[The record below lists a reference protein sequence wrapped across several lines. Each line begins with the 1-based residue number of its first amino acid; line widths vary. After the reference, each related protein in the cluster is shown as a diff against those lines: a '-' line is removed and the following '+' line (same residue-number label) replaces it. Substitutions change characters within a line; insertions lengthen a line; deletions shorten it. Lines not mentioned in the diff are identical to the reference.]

1 MTAVSTRPSG
11 GSGHN
16 TVDHTKHVFMDVGF
30 WGQFKGKPR
39 TDFGIA
45 YEQCVWLC
53 SWMNF
58 EGNKSA
64 YDFSKYPQQI
74 QGLVRGHPVLAQELA
89 DVPLTPSNQP
99 FVFIP
104 DLHLAL
110 HRLTCTD
117 SFKYER
123 NGTMVS
129 LEHDLVQLLDAA
141 CAANAEIVQVGD
153 CFEIWRTQMLMMR
166 DHLDIGKLDSDR
178 KGADSSAALVAKAY
192 WNMGSEYLAYAL
204 AQRRIIPRDDPQY
217 RVHKYEHLVRQGPA
231 HACAG
236 DRVTEADV
244 KARGVKFEECEQV
257 TTSIMDTYTELFDK
271 NDAKRLRYEP
281 IKGGRRMPFYWV
293 RGNHDNMLANSL
305 RKDKGY
311 QISAGQPA
319 NTWSN
324 WGTSNRIWVEQGHAH
339 DKNNNDDAFDKKGMG
354 YDWTEWSVI
363 SGFGETWGDLGVA
376 EGAIPRTGQQVVADM
391 RPAQEERMRNI
402 FWNNPHVRLAVMG
415 HTHEALLTTVERIED
430 QERFERVMRDGH
442 A

>member
-1 MTAVSTRPSG
+1 
-11 GSGHN
+11 
-16 TVDHTKHVFMDVGF
+16 
-30 WGQFKGKPR
+30 
-39 TDFGIA
+39 
-45 YEQCVWLC
+45 
-53 SWMNF
+53 
-58 EGNKSA
+58 
-64 YDFSKYPQQI
+64 
-74 QGLVRGHPVLAQELA
+74 
-89 DVPLTPSNQP
+89 
-99 FVFIP
+99 
-104 DLHLAL
+104 
-110 HRLTCTD
+110 
-117 SFKYER
+117 
-123 NGTMVS
+123 
-129 LEHDLVQLLDAA
+129 
-141 CAANAEIVQVGD
+141 
-153 CFEIWRTQMLMMR
+153 
-166 DHLDIGKLDSDR
+166 
-178 KGADSSAALVAKAY
+178 
-192 WNMGSEYLAYAL
+192 
-204 AQRRIIPRDDPQY
+204 
-217 RVHKYEHLVRQGPA
+217 
-231 HACAG
+231 
-236 DRVTEADV
+236 
-244 KARGVKFEECEQV
+244 
-257 TTSIMDTYTELFDK
+257 
-271 NDAKRLRYEP
+271 LRYEP